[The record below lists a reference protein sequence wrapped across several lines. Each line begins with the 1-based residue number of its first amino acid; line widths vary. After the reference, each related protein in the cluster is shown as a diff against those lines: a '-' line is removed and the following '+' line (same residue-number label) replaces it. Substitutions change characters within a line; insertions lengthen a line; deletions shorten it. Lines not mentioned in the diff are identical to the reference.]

1 MFNIGI
7 HIDGPVSKDTIGLV
21 TKYFK
26 NLNNFTS
33 IHIFTDEDITTYMDM
48 AYLSCFYMSFYT
60 ESILF
65 LNLENFLSNQHSII
79 SNSVYLLT
87 SKEELDS
94 SYITKKSI
102 KDVQLLTIRNGDI
115 YEI

>member
-1 MFNIGI
+1 MLNIGI
-7 HIDGPVSKDTIGLV
+7 HIDGPVTKDTIDLV

-26 NLNNFTS
+26 NLNNFTG
-33 IHIFTDEDITTYMDM
+33 IHIFTDEDIMTYMDM

-65 LNLENFLSNQHSII
+65 LSLENFLSNQHSIM
-79 SNSVYLLT
+79 SNSIYLLT

-94 SYITKKSI
+94 SYVIKKDL
-102 KDVQLLTIRNGDI
+102 KDIRLLTIQNGDI

>member
-7 HIDGPVSKDTIGLV
+7 HIDGPVSKNTIDLV

-26 NLNNFTS
+26 SLNSFTG
-33 IHIFTDEDITTYMDM
+33 IHIFTDEDIVTHMDM

-65 LNLENFLSNQHSII
+65 LNLENFLSNQHTII

-94 SYITKKSI
+94 NYVTKKSF
-102 KDVQLLTIRNGDI
+102 KDIRLLTIKNGEI